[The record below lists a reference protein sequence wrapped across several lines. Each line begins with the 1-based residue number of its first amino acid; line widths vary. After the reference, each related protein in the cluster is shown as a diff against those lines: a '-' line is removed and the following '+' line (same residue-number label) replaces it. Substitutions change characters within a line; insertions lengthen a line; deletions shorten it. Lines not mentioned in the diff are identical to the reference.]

1 MVMWR
6 DIKKWILYLYFVTG
20 FVFGMVTTDLTGSE
34 VDVFTSLLYTAFCIF
49 AWLPILIIDWI
60 MNIP

>member
-1 MVMWR
+1 MWR

-20 FVFGMVTTDLTGSE
+20 LVFGMVMPGLAGSE
-34 VDVFTSLLYTAFCIF
+34 VDGLTRLLYTAFCIF
-49 AWLPILIIDWI
+49 AWLPILILGWI